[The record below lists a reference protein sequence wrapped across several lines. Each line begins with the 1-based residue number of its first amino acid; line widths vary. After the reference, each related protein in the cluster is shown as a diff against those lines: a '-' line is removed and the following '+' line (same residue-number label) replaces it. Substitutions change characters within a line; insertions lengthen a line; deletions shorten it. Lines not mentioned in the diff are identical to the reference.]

1 MFAKPTP
8 VDVFG
13 NSLVCK
19 LFSMM
24 RFPFSVNI
32 LIFNGLDEVAK
43 LCLIEFSSKS
53 CKESGTTKPFLSSSE
68 MLNSKVTASSNLVFK
83 SSQ

>member
-13 NSLVCK
+13 NSLV
-19 LFSMM
+19 LQIIFDDEVS
-24 RFPFSVNI
+24 FSVNI

-53 CKESGTTKPFLSSSE
+53 CKESGTTKPFCLP
-68 MLNSKVTASSNLVFK
+68 LKY
-83 SSQ
+83 